1 MSNQFLHMQKLAG
14 LITEGEYK
22 IKLTEA
28 ENIVSK
34 IDQNLNKV
42 ESLPAIKQAA
52 EKIMDDPKLLNQFQQ
67 ALSNM
72 GVDLNLMKEDEG
84 ETIDSSD
91 ISKIVSA
98 VQSQASQL
106 KEDYQYELPPG
117 ASDEEKAEY
126 MKKYPEA
133 KKYQDAGQF
142 APIVMGLGL
151 TSPYW
156 LQLLPPDLITKV
168 GEALG
173 MSAYGGGMVIAGV
186 ATTIAA
192 IATYMISRI
201 PKYNVKKESKLNEGT
216 LRNKIK
222 EIIHSSLG
230 EAKKKKKD
238 VAPQEDVDIN
248 VDAEE
253 APAPDETSTDDTL
266 APTDMG
272 GGSEVDID
280 PKVKSIQDYLQ
291 KAYANAKSLGDEKLM
306 TQIGNTITM
315 VVRNQVLG
323 GQAVAESL
331 NENTEPDSVVSQEA
345 RNMFYDGVGKI
356 MNDLYEN
363 GIKDDDVITSYLSE
377 EGGLL
382 GDAIEAFYHS

>member
-14 LITEGEYK
+14 LITESEYK

-106 KEDYQYELPPG
+106 KEDYQYELPAG

-133 KKYQDAGQF
+133 KKYQDVGQF
-142 APIVMGLGL
+142 APIVVGLGL

-238 VAPQEDVDIN
+238 EPEDVAPQDDSVDL
-248 VDAEE
+248 DMGAEE
-253 APAPDETSTDDTL
+253 TDVNPDMDMAADTMAPDMS
-266 APTDMG
+266 
-272 GGSEVDID
+272 SEIDID
-280 PKVKSIQDYLQ
+280 PKVKSIQDSLS
-291 KAYANAKSLGDEKLM
+291 KALANAKALGDEKLVN
-306 TQIGNTITM
+306 QIGNTITM
-315 VVRNQVLG
+315 LVRTQVV
-323 GQAVAESL
+323 GQQVAESL
-331 NENTEPDSVVSQEA
+331 DEMVGDLGKYDYVETALRHVWNMGTGNNTIDFEDMAKSII
-345 RNMFYDGVGKI
+345 D
-356 MNDLYEN
+356 DLE
-363 GIKDDDVITSYLSE
+363 SR
-377 EGGLL
+377 
-382 GDAIEAFYHS
+382 F

>member
-1 MSNQFLHMQKLAG
+1 MNNQFEKMQKLAFG
-14 LITEGEYK
+14 KTVMSTPET
-22 IKLTEA
+22 LT
-28 ENIVSK
+28 
-34 IDQNLNKV
+34 
-42 ESLPAIKQAA
+42 
-52 EKIMDDPKLLNQFQQ
+52 
-67 ALSNM
+67 
-72 GVDLNLMKEDEG
+72 
-84 ETIDSSD
+84 
-91 ISKIVSA
+91 
-98 VQSQASQL
+98 
-106 KEDYQYELPPG
+106 
-117 ASDEEKAEY
+117 
-126 MKKYPEA
+126 
-133 KKYQDAGQF
+133 
-142 APIVMGLGL
+142 
-151 TSPYW
+151 
-156 LQLLPPDLITKV
+156 
-168 GEALG
+168 
-173 MSAYGGGMVIAGV
+173 
-186 ATTIAA
+186 
-192 IATYMISRI
+192 
-201 PKYNVKKESKLNEGT
+201 EGT

-253 APAPDETSTDDTL
+253 APMPDETSTEDAL

-331 NENTEPDSVVSQEA
+331 NENIEPDSVVSQEA

>member
-1 MSNQFLHMQKLAG
+1 
-14 LITEGEYK
+14 
-22 IKLTEA
+22 
-28 ENIVSK
+28 
-34 IDQNLNKV
+34 
-42 ESLPAIKQAA
+42 
-52 EKIMDDPKLLNQFQQ
+52 
-67 ALSNM
+67 
-72 GVDLNLMKEDEG
+72 
-84 ETIDSSD
+84 
-91 ISKIVSA
+91 
-98 VQSQASQL
+98 
-106 KEDYQYELPPG
+106 
-117 ASDEEKAEY
+117 

-142 APIVMGLGL
+142 APIVVGLGL
-151 TSPYW
+151 TAPYW

-168 GEALG
+168 GEAVG
-173 MSAYGGGMVIAGV
+173 MSAYGGGMIIAGV

-192 IATYMISRI
+192 IATYMISQI
-201 PKYNVKKESKLNEGT
+201 PKYNVKKENKLNESS

-253 APAPDETSTDDTL
+253 APMPDETTTDDTL
-266 APTDMG
+266 APTASSDI
-272 GGSEVDID
+272 DID
-280 PKVKSIQDYLQ
+280 PKVKSVQDYLQ

-331 NENTEPDSVVSQEA
+331 NENTEPDSLVSDEA
-345 RNMFYDGVGKI
+345 RSMFYDAVAKI
-356 MNDLYEN
+356 MNDLYKGGVKN
-363 GIKDDDVITSYLSE
+363 DDIITSYLSN

-382 GDAIEAFYHS
+382 GDAIESFYHS

>member
-1 MSNQFLHMQKLAG
+1 MNNQFEKMQKLAFG
-14 LITEGEYK
+14 KTVMSTPET
-22 IKLTEA
+22 LT
-28 ENIVSK
+28 
-34 IDQNLNKV
+34 
-42 ESLPAIKQAA
+42 
-52 EKIMDDPKLLNQFQQ
+52 
-67 ALSNM
+67 
-72 GVDLNLMKEDEG
+72 
-84 ETIDSSD
+84 
-91 ISKIVSA
+91 
-98 VQSQASQL
+98 
-106 KEDYQYELPPG
+106 
-117 ASDEEKAEY
+117 
-126 MKKYPEA
+126 
-133 KKYQDAGQF
+133 
-142 APIVMGLGL
+142 
-151 TSPYW
+151 
-156 LQLLPPDLITKV
+156 
-168 GEALG
+168 
-173 MSAYGGGMVIAGV
+173 
-186 ATTIAA
+186 
-192 IATYMISRI
+192 
-201 PKYNVKKESKLNEGT
+201 EGT
-216 LRNKIK
+216 LRDKVK

-253 APAPDETSTDDTL
+253 APMPDETSTEDAL

-331 NENTEPDSVVSQEA
+331 NENIEPDSVVSQEA